1 MMANSKKTR
10 AEQMDPNRFK
20 MSVSPQPIPGAP
32 QNQKAGNV
40 ANFPFRDING
50 QMSQFMGTEGYR
62 YPYGDGGLP
71 LNDARRGAVGFVGNS
86 GMVQGLGGVQGRGQ
100 NMAAPYGAPQLA
112 APDNNTSEQMLAM
125 NMAQTAAGF
134 GGKLNPVDGAP
145 SFKVQPGLGMSGMSP
160 QDAIQQ
166 GIPGSIS
173 PMMKG
178 QFQGEGP
185 QGALPLSGSSDAQG
199 MSMGRGGGRNKPS
212 KA

>member
-1 MMANSKKTR
+1 MVANSKRAR

-20 MSVSPQPIPGAP
+20 MSVAPQPIPGAP
-32 QNQKAGNV
+32 QTNNV
-40 ANFPFRDING
+40 MNNPMVG
-50 QMSQFMGTEGYR
+50 QSFNEQTGSMSGVNKF
-62 YPYGDGGLP
+62 PYGDGGIP
-71 LNDARRGAVGFVGNS
+71 LSDGRMGAVGFVGNS

-100 NMAAPYGAPQLA
+100 NMAAAYGAPQLA

-134 GGKLNPVDGAP
+134 GGKLNPVDGNP

-160 QDAIQQ
+160 QEAVQQ
-166 GIPGSIS
+166 GVPGSIS

-178 QFQGEGP
+178 QFQGQGP

-199 MSMGRGGGRNKPS
+199 MSTSRGGGRNKPS